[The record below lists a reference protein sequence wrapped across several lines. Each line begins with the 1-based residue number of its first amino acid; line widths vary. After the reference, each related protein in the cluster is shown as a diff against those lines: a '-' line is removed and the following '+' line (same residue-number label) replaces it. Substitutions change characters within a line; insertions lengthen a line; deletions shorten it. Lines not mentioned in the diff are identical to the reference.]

1 MITEAQPIENAGKGR
16 SKASTKRKSKKNTE
30 STESDSDS
38 GDSGEEEDASEEEKV
53 LPTRKRKKPKVE
65 SKKDPK
71 DAKIGKNPYG
81 SLIRANNRENVSKN
95 SSTLTGKEA
104 IKTCVELCRVHGKD
118 LSQVKDLDRRRKSDV
133 SIFYSDLAQIFI
145 RTHIYSDKM
154 SEIQTFPNFVQKY
167 IQLVNI

>member
-53 LPTRKRKKPKVE
+53 LPTRKRKKPKVD
-65 SKKDPK
+65 KKK
-71 DAKIGKNPYG
+71 EGKNPYG

-104 IKTCVELCRVHGKD
+104 IKTCVELCRVHGRD
-118 LSQVKDLDRRRKSDV
+118 LNQIQDLCRRRKSEV